1 VTRRAVSVCVVL
13 PPVSTEESLV
23 FFIGMRP
30 GGRVVYEGRNK
41 QKKQIDI
48 YGGVNYKLLPFLSNS
63 SLRNENKKK
72 QPTLWRREVGKLD
85 WVVCHMSWWNTTQR
99 REPADSWYEAGGNS
113 AVSRTCL
120 QTAAYDVGNPP
131 ECTTTQFIP
140 SNDDHLSVYPS
151 NWFCACR
158 ILKS

>member
-48 YGGVNYKLLPFLSNS
+48 YGGVKYKLLPFLSNS

-72 QPTLWRREVGKLD
+72 
-85 WVVCHMSWWNTTQR
+85 
-99 REPADSWYEAGGNS
+99 
-113 AVSRTCL
+113 
-120 QTAAYDVGNPP
+120 
-131 ECTTTQFIP
+131 TTTSLASRGWRAGLGGVP
-140 SNDDHLSVYPS
+140 HVLVEYYP
-151 NWFCACR
+151 ATGTCR
-158 ILKS
+158 